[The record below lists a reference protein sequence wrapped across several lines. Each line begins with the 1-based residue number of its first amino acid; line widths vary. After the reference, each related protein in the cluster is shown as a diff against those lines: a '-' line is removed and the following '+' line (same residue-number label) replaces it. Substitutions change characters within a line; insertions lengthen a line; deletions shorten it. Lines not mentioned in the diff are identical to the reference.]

1 MASHNEDKNNWRE
14 KYLNALDIQESLEK
28 DFAQQQELLRKTLVR
43 VSVAADGQNAELD
56 QMLSQ
61 LRERLRTM
69 GATMNVQDMD
79 GLLARLEKAVIGF
92 EDQRTLGA
100 REVRESLTATLK
112 PLQQLDLSR
121 SINKEISRYID
132 NLPARSQKIYLYP
145 ALLRQL
151 ADLQVRALEEVEKPK
166 TSFLSRL
173 LPGRSTNPQA
183 ENSLLESAMQEAAAL
198 KNIKTTLTNEK
209 PFELEKSIEF
219 EAATERKITT
229 DNTEVTVKVLDD
241 SGLLIV
247 PADNSLPMDP
257 AELHEAA
264 QERRAKIDAIA
275 PETADKITQV
285 LIAFL
290 NSLENESSIQ
300 SKVDDI
306 RKKVDQGLPPDALIP
321 TLEGVRDLVMEAY
334 LAANDAF
341 ATYLKDVNQEL
352 VEIYSLIGGAV
363 EHSQSER
370 AASRQLQE
378 DVMRH
383 MDDLA
388 TQSHSATDISQLKH
402 QVQSQLGNIRQAIDS
417 YQHSDADQNQL
428 AQQLATLSEKIKNM
442 EAEAEKNRETL
453 DTQRYKAMHDSLTD
467 LPNREAYNQRIAIEI
482 QRWQRYGRPL
492 SLAIFDIDHFKKIN
506 DNYGHQA
513 GDRVIK
519 VIGKTIQKRLRE
531 VDFFC
536 RYGGEEFV
544 ALMPETSG
552 PAALLVLEKIRE
564 AIACAS
570 FNYKDQHLSITF
582 SVGLTEFKQD
592 DVLEAVFERADT
604 GLYAAKEAGRN
615 CCKLV

>member
-241 SGLLIV
+241 SGL
-247 PADNSLPMDP
+247 
-257 AELHEAA
+257 
-264 QERRAKIDAIA
+264 
-275 PETADKITQV
+275 
-285 LIAFL
+285 
-290 NSLENESSIQ
+290 
-300 SKVDDI
+300 
-306 RKKVDQGLPPDALIP
+306 
-321 TLEGVRDLVMEAY
+321 
-334 LAANDAF
+334 
-341 ATYLKDVNQEL
+341 
-352 VEIYSLIGGAV
+352 
-363 EHSQSER
+363 
-370 AASRQLQE
+370 
-378 DVMRH
+378 
-383 MDDLA
+383 
-388 TQSHSATDISQLKH
+388 
-402 QVQSQLGNIRQAIDS
+402 
-417 YQHSDADQNQL
+417 
-428 AQQLATLSEKIKNM
+428 
-442 EAEAEKNRETL
+442 
-453 DTQRYKAMHDSLTD
+453 
-467 LPNREAYNQRIAIEI
+467 
-482 QRWQRYGRPL
+482 
-492 SLAIFDIDHFKKIN
+492 
-506 DNYGHQA
+506 
-513 GDRVIK
+513 
-519 VIGKTIQKRLRE
+519 
-531 VDFFC
+531 
-536 RYGGEEFV
+536 
-544 ALMPETSG
+544 
-552 PAALLVLEKIRE
+552 
-564 AIACAS
+564 
-570 FNYKDQHLSITF
+570 
-582 SVGLTEFKQD
+582 
-592 DVLEAVFERADT
+592 
-604 GLYAAKEAGRN
+604 
-615 CCKLV
+615 